1 MKFRIKIPFD
11 KKPSE
16 VYQLMCSTNAMVKWE
31 KNFNGFQPVKGQ
43 KRRLGSIGNRIY
55 HEPDGEITK
64 IKEEI
69 TEVKKNQL
77 LAYQLTHNNFLSY
90 VECKFIDQGGQTLL
104 IEDTDVKFR
113 PAILNLVGF
122 FMKGSMKKQ
131 READL
136 NKFKELLNNTK

>member
-1 MKFRIKIPFD
+1 
-11 KKPSE
+11 
-16 VYQLMCSTNAMVKWE
+16 
-31 KNFNGFQPVKGQ
+31 
-43 KRRLGSIGNRIY
+43 
-55 HEPDGEITK
+55 
-64 IKEEI
+64 
-69 TEVKKNQL
+69 KKNQL